1 MTMHYLIKK
10 GYGTLK
16 EVCSLD
22 TADVLNAIEYDSM
35 LSDIERHQAE
45 NRG

>member
-22 TADVLNAIEYDSM
+22 SRDVLNAMEYDSI
-35 LSDIERHQAE
+35 LNDIERYQSE
-45 NRG
+45 KD